1 MEKHVFVRDLQPG
14 TQVSAPF
21 MVAEARRGQARN
33 GPYVKLVLQDRTGRV
48 DGVIWSPLADTCPE
62 LGPGALA
69 VFTGAVTSFK
79 DQAQIRV
86 DNVELLDR
94 DAAGAGDYLPA
105 SERPAGLMLE
115 ELGDLVLEHI
125 EYKPLRQLVRKVLD
139 DEPVRARLLAAPGAK
154 TVHHAYVGGLLEHTL
169 AVARLCMSV
178 CDLYPAL
185 DRQVLLAGAVLH
197 DLGKAWELASEPAC
211 DYTDPGRL
219 MGHVNLGLEVLAP
232 YFAKARGLDEGVA
245 LHLKHLIV
253 SHHGEFEFGAAVR
266 PMTPEAFV
274 LHFCD
279 NMDSKLN
286 QTMRVL
292 DELEPDQGPW
302 TPFQRFLDRPLFKAA
317 PTPGKN
323 GENGKN
329 HPPENQCLL
338 PLKG

>member
-1 MEKHVFVRDLQPG
+1 MEKHVFVRDLLPG

-21 MVAEARRGQARN
+21 MVAEVRKGQARN

-48 DGVIWSPLADTCPE
+48 DAVIWSPLADTCPE
-62 LGPGALA
+62 LTPGALA
-69 VFTGAVTSFK
+69 MVTGAVTSFK
-79 DQAQIRV
+79 DQSQIRV
-86 DNVELLDR
+86 DAIELLDR
-94 DAAGAGDYLPA
+94 EAQADLGDYLPA
-105 SERPAGLMLE
+105 SERPAGQMLE

-125 EYKPLRQLVRKVLD
+125 DYKPLRQLVRKVLD
-139 DEPVRARLLAAPGAK
+139 DEDIRARLLGAPGAK

-169 AVARLCMSV
+169 AVARLCMNV

-185 DRQVLLAGAVLH
+185 DRQTLLAGAVLH
-197 DLGKAWELASEPAC
+197 DLGKATELAC
-211 DYTDPGRL
+211 DYTDTGRL
-219 MGHVNLGLEVLAP
+219 MGHVNIGLEVLTP
-232 YFAKARGLDEGVA
+232 FFAKARGLDEGVA

-286 QTMRVL
+286 QTMRAL
-292 DELEPDQGPW
+292 DELEPDQGRW
-302 TPFQRFLDRPLFKAA
+302 TPFQRFLDRPLFKPA
-317 PTPGKN
+317 PAPGKD
-323 GENGKN
+323 GENGKKQT
-329 HPPENQCLL
+329 PENQCLL